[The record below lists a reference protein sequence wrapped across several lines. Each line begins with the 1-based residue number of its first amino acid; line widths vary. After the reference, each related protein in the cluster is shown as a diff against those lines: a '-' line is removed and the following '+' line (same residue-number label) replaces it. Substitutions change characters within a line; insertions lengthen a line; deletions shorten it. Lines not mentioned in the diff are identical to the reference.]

1 MDTAIKPVFPVP
13 ELQAVILAGHG
24 SRLYPLT
31 ERQTVPKGL
40 LPIANRPLIWYQL
53 TWLETAKITDII
65 IAVYPGSRQKMAA
78 YVHKMYV
85 GSGEAKITVVE
96 VPENSGSADALR
108 SIRGKIKTDFIVMS
122 CDLITDMPAHHL
134 INSFRLRSPAM
145 TAVFYDASSLES
157 QADRP
162 PSSSS
167 STKEEDMSEFVG
179 IDDRASRL
187 LFTANRADIDDDL
200 ELRTSLIAKFPRVHL
215 HSALR
220 DAHLYVFRRWV
231 LELLVRNKT
240 ISSVKN
246 ELVPLLLECQ
256 HRESVAKR
264 EGVDKLA
271 SLDIFE
277 RAMAHMMGRSER
289 PLAGQALPVPDT
301 DAASH
306 GIFCNALVYRSG
318 FTARANTVW
327 SYSEVNR
334 HMVKGYTEARVP
346 ASAVINPKTQVGGD
360 SLVGEGSMIDERSS
374 VKKSIIGNHCTVG
387 KNVKITN
394 SIIMDYVNIEDN
406 VKLEGCVV
414 CSNAKIGERAQLKD
428 CEVSAEKIVA
438 ADTVGKNET
447 YVDYLSE

>member
-1 MDTAIKPVFPVP
+1 
-13 ELQAVILAGHG
+13 
-24 SRLYPLT
+24 
-31 ERQTVPKGL
+31 
-40 LPIANRPLIWYQL
+40 
-53 TWLETAKITDII
+53 
-65 IAVYPGSRQKMAA
+65 
-78 YVHKMYV
+78 
-85 GSGEAKITVVE
+85 
-96 VPENSGSADALR
+96 
-108 SIRGKIKTDFIVMS
+108 
-122 CDLITDMPAHHL
+122 
-134 INSFRLRSPAM
+134 SPAM

-200 ELRTSLIAKFPRVHL
+200 ELRTSLIAK
-215 HSALR
+215 
-220 DAHLYVFRRWV
+220 RWV
-231 LELLVRNKT
+231 LELL
-240 ISSVKN
+240 N

-334 HMVKGYTEARVP
+334 HMARVP